1 MENKQPQTISFNDKE
16 YKIEDLTEKQVMII
30 NHMKD
35 LERKIN
41 STTFQ
46 LDQLI
51 VGRDAFSK
59 LLSEELKEDPVNQ
72 GD

>member
-16 YKIEDLTEKQVMII
+16 YKVEDLTEKQVMII
-30 NHMKD
+30 NHLKD

-46 LDQLI
+46 LDQLM

-59 LLSEELKEDPVNQ
+59 LLSKELEEDLVN
-72 GD
+72 

>member
-16 YKIEDLTEKQVMII
+16 YKVEDLTEKQVMII

-59 LLSEELKEDPVNQ
+59 LLSEELEKDPVN
-72 GD
+72 